1 MHAALGRNKPER
13 LAALVYIGYSYADR
27 IYDLNSRRTAMN
39 SAATSD
45 SDTKKRKRKKSL
57 EGNNSNSQVGNDADT
72 YEESIQQPVWHVIA
86 LNVLTM
92 FAYSLYWFYK
102 TWRDLKAHA
111 DKRLGEKNKSSD
123 QSEWMKLA
131 DVSPIIRAVGI
142 IIPVWQLYLTF
153 TLFRSIARVSPL
165 VEDKRATT
173 VAIALTVAVA
183 GLCALAALPGAWFF
197 LYLTTTIPIAIAQHQ
212 LNDYWRTQEDS
223 KLLVRHA
230 FTPLELVAII
240 IGASW
245 LGLCIAGF
253 MIVPIQK

>member
-1 MHAALGRNKPER
+1 
-13 LAALVYIGYSYADR
+13 
-27 IYDLNSRRTAMN
+27 MN

-45 SDTKKRKRKKSL
+45 SETKKRKRKKSFD
-57 EGNNSNSQVGNDADT
+57 GDAAKSQEFESADT
-72 YEESIQQPVWHVIA
+72 DEESIQQPVWHVVA
-86 LNVLTM
+86 LNILTM
-92 FAYSLYWFYK
+92 FAYSLYWFFK

-111 DKRLGEKNKSSD
+111 DKRLVEQNRSSD
-123 QSEWMKLA
+123 QSEWIRLS
-131 DVSPIIRAVGI
+131 DISPLIRAVGI

-153 TLFRSIARVSPL
+153 TLFRSIARISPL
-165 VEDKRATT
+165 VEDKKTT
-173 VAIALTVAVA
+173 AVAVALTASVA

-197 LYLTTTIPIAIAQHQ
+197 LYLTATIPIAIAQHL
-212 LNDYWRTQEDS
+212 LNDYWRTQEKS

-253 MIVPIQK
+253 MIVPAHQ